1 MALHPEHRRA
11 RAGGAAE
18 TNARFMMMEQTR
30 SSGLLSGSC
39 CRRAH
44 TVTVLFIL
52 ICTLVYVTLIEE
64 TPQDTTYNIKR
75 GIVSSI
81 LVFLCFGV
89 IQAKDGPFT
98 RPHPA
103 YWRFWLCVSVVYELG
118 LIFILFQTVDDGRQF
133 MKFIDSKLGV
143 PLPERDYG
151 GNCLIYDPDD
161 QNDHFHNVWDKID
174 GFVIAHFL
182 GWGLKTVMIRDWWM
196 CTIVSVMFEFLE
208 YSLEHQL
215 PNFSECWWDH
225 WILDVLLCNGLGI
238 FCGMKFLSW
247 LSMKPYHWQGLWS
260 IPTYKGKMKRIVF
273 QFTPYSWV
281 RFEWKPA
288 SSLERW
294 LAVCGLILMFLLAEL
309 NTFYLKFVLWMPPE
323 HYLVLLRL
331 VFFVNAGGVALR
343 EVYDFMNER
352 HFAKKLGQQAWMVA
366 AVIVT
371 EFLIVIKYDPYT
383 LTLPLPFYV
392 TQFWICGLLG
402 IFIWTIWRFLIR
414 DVKMKY
420 KETRAIEEERRA
432 QRLEEFSSVPD
443 ILQGKTNILGP
454 RHRK

>member
-1 MALHPEHRRA
+1 
-11 RAGGAAE
+11 
-18 TNARFMMMEQTR
+18 
-30 SSGLLSGSC
+30 
-39 CRRAH
+39 
-44 TVTVLFIL
+44 
-52 ICTLVYVTLIEE
+52 YVTLIEE
-64 TPQDTTYNIKR
+64 TPLDTTYNIKR

-98 RPHPA
+98 RPHPGD
-103 YWRFWLCVSVVYELG
+103 YFHCTSQRLSELS
-118 LIFILFQTVDDGRQF
+118 LRTVDDGRQF

-151 GNCLIYDPDD
+151 GNCLIYDPDN
-161 QNDHFHNVWDKID
+161 QNDHFHNVW
-174 GFVIAHFL
+174 VRLATNN
-182 GWGLKTVMIRDWWM
+182 TVMIRDWWM

-225 WILDVLLCNGLGI
+225 WILDVVLCNGLGI
-238 FCGMKFLSW
+238 YCGMKFLSW
-247 LSMKPYHWQGLWS
+247 LSIKPYHWQGLWS

-294 LAVCGLILMFLLAEL
+294 FAVCGLIFMFLLAEL

-331 VFFVNAGGVALR
+331 LFFVNAGGVALR
-343 EVYDFMNER
+343 EVYDFMNE
-352 HFAKKLGQQAWMVA
+352 HFANKLGQQAWMVA

-371 EFLIVIKYDPYT
+371 EFLIVVKYDPYT

-392 TQFWICGLLG
+392 TQFWICSLLG
-402 IFIWTIWRFLIR
+402 IFIWTIWRFFISTSKRFQFLLNFLHL
-414 DVKMKY
+414 VVLHCPPPHLFPLY
-420 KETRAIEEERRA
+420 SA
-432 QRLEEFSSVPD
+432 
-443 ILQGKTNILGP
+443 N
-454 RHRK
+454 